1 MKTRDL
7 DKPKF
12 SHREMKTSTS
22 QTKYRVLKISIRQYT
37 YRDVKCSIDLNWRSR
52 GTISKYKFA
61 DQFNIQDKQ
70 STNNPNSWIDKSTKS
85 SLKNV

>member
-1 MKTRDL
+1 MNTRDL

-12 SHREMKTSTS
+12 SYRELKTSIS
-22 QTKYRVLKISIRQYT
+22 QTKYRVLEISISQYT

-52 GTISKYKFA
+52 GTISKYKVA

-70 STNNPNSWIDKSTKS
+70 STNNPTAGLT
-85 SLKNV
+85 SLQKAA